1 MNDPATSAT
10 FLRAL
15 FGAQLPRG
23 VSVCLWELSTRRTTI
38 LRALKDAAA
47 YEGHADVYLH
57 ACGMLSRPRGRRPNA
72 ADAVLVPGAW
82 VDVDVA
88 ADGLERRGRPAT
100 DLDMA
105 LGLVFSIRE
114 PTLLVHSGWGVHAY
128 WCFEEPWVL
137 GTEHERTAAKTFLR
151 DWQHA
156 LRERAEFDLDA
167 THDLARLMRLP
178 GTVNAKLPGRPQVCR
193 VISDDGPRHDLV
205 DLQALV
211 FGSAGPATQVSGKP
225 VARVEFPE
233 RKWRALMEWDDNFR
247 RLWDYHELPL
257 NRPPSESERDMRL
270 CVRAAYGV
278 GADEAE
284 LAALIRARRK
294 DAKGRREDYLAR
306 TARAAIEWVRA
317 HPKEEEA

>member
-1 MNDPATSAT
+1 MNAPASSVS

-15 FGAQLPRG
+15 FGEQLPRG
-23 VSVCLWELSTRRTTI
+23 VSVCLWELSTRRTMI
-38 LRALKDAAA
+38 LRTLEDAAA

-88 ADGLERRGRPAT
+88 ADGLERRGKPAV
-100 DLDMA
+100 DLDTA
-105 LGLVFSIRE
+105 LGCVFSIRE

-128 WCFEEPWVL
+128 WVFEEPWVL

-151 DWQHA
+151 DWQYA
-156 LRERAEFDLDA
+156 LRQRAEFDLDA

-178 GTVNAKLPGRPQVCR
+178 GTVNAKLPGRPQRCR
-193 VISDDGPRHDLV
+193 VLTDDGPRHDLGG
-205 DLQALV
+205 LQELV
-211 FGSAGPATQVSGKP
+211 RGSAGPAMSGSSAP
-225 VARVEFPE
+225 VATIEFPE
-233 RKWRALMEWDDNFR
+233 RKWRALMEWDDGFR
-247 RLWDYHELPL
+247 RLWDYHELPQY
-257 NRPPSESERDMRL
+257 RPPSESERDMRL
-270 CVRAAYGV
+270 CVRAAYEV
-278 GADEAE
+278 GANEAE
-284 LAALIRARRK
+284 LAALIRGRRK

>member
-1 MNDPATSAT
+1 MNEPASSVS

-15 FGAQLPRG
+15 FGDQLPRG
-23 VSVCLWELSTRRTTI
+23 VSVCLWELSTRRTII
-38 LRALKDAAA
+38 LRTAADAAA

-88 ADGLERRGRPAT
+88 ADGLERRGKPAE

-128 WCFEEPWVL
+128 WVFEEPWVL

-156 LRERAEFDLDA
+156 LRQRAEFDLDA

-178 GTVNAKLPGRPQVCR
+178 GSVNAKLPRSPQPCR
-193 VISDDGPRHDLV
+193 VITDDGPRHDLGG
-205 DLQALV
+205 LQALV
-211 FGSAGPATQVSGKP
+211 RGSAGPAISTSFEP
-225 VARVEFPE
+225 VEQAPFPQD
-233 RKWRALMEWDDNFR
+233 KFAALVDWDDGFR
-247 RLWDYHELPL
+247 RLWTHTELPSQ
-257 NRPPSESERDMRL
+257 RPPSQSERDYRL
-270 CVRAAYGV
+270 LIRAARV
-278 GADEAE
+278 GWSAGE
-284 LAALIRARRK
+284 LAALLARIRS
-294 DAKGRREDYLAR
+294 DAKGRRPDYVSR
-306 TARAAIEWVRA
+306 TVARALQWASDSRQ
-317 HPKEEEA
+317 EESEK